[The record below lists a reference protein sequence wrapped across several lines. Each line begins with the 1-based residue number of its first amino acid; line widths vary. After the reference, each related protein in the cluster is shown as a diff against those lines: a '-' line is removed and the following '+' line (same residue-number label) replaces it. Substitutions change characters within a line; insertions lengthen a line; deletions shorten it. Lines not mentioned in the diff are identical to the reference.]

1 MFFVSV
7 VVAEQETIQGQNH
20 PQDKGNIHIEMFG
33 MWGIHQKTNQ

>member
-20 PQDKGNIHIEMFG
+20 LLDQGSIHIEM
-33 MWGIHQKTNQ
+33 QEL